1 MQQSHLYTCREK
13 MSSFTIVFVSIMQID
28 IYPRAYSKTFMTSN
42 HTTFTHNLAHT
53 NQGIVVKKS
62 IPERGG

>member
-1 MQQSHLYTCREK
+1 